1 MELHIQTKEYGELI
15 KLFCDE
21 SLAFFISQDH
31 YVSASPLELLNEFS
45 PFKVSKHEANFPF
58 GIFQPA
64 AEIFLGNSPSLAP
77 NYVHDFQEVCW
88 KRELLFRNRGFNF
101 GIICRFF
108 KGIIVVL
115 FL

>member
-77 NYVHDFQEVCW
+77 NYVHDFQEAVSYTHLRAHETGRNLVC
-88 KRELLFRNRGFNF
+88 
-101 GIICRFF
+101 
-108 KGIIVVL
+108 
-115 FL
+115 